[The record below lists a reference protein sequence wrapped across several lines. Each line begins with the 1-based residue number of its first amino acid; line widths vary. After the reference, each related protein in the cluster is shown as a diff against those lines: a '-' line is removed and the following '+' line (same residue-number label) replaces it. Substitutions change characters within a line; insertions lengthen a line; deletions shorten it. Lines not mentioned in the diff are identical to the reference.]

1 MNHSSNCLPLKCCWL
16 WRRWLVMLIEL
27 KKSSSS
33 SLCRF
38 AKWWLPNCYLTL
50 LCWWL
55 RNCSEALPPWAV
67 RRCCKQ
73 FHLGATDTV
82 ATEGHKCPLKGTFS
96 KWNVQCAKVN
106 FDIRAYYDAW
116 WKRADVPIW
125 ITKLVELP
133 AESIPTTREITRPLL
148 GHLPGVTCVPFGKI
162 DVLTLAPWISTPSVN
177 VNEHFLGYSSAVPL
191 LRVILARNHNEAAGS
206 ESLIV
211 RHSPPHFVIVSFHL
225 TAAPPMLCV
234 SLTDIMA
241 ESSVE

>member
-33 SLCRF
+33 SICRF

-133 AESIPTTREITRPLL
+133 AESIPTTREITRPPTRSFTWSDLCSFRKNWRL
-148 GHLPGVTCVPFGKI
+148 
-162 DVLTLAPWISTPSVN
+162 DSSSVN
-177 VNEHFLGYSSAVPL
+177 QHSLGQRERTL
-191 LRVILARNHNEAAGS
+191 LRLLLRS
-206 ESLIV
+206 T
-211 RHSPPHFVIVSFHL
+211 
-225 TAAPPMLCV
+225 TA
-234 SLTDIMA
+234 
-241 ESSVE
+241 

>member
-1 MNHSSNCLPLKCCWL
+1 MLLTVTQMTCDANWIKEVIIVITLSFCKVMATKLLSYSPLLMTSELLRSIASLSSQKVLQAISPRGN
-16 WRRWLVMLIEL
+16 R
-27 KKSSSS
+27 
-33 SLCRF
+33 
-38 AKWWLPNCYLTL
+38 Y
-50 LCWWL
+50 
-55 RNCSEALPPWAV
+55 
-67 RRCCKQ
+67 
-73 FHLGATDTV
+73 G
-82 ATEGHKCPLKGTFS
+82 GHWGSQVSAQRHVFKM
-96 KWNVQCAKVN
+96 
-106 FDIRAYYDAW
+106 
-116 WKRADVPIW
+116 KRAVCESKFWHTRLLTTHGENVPMCPSELR
-125 ITKLVELP
+125 KLAELP

-177 VNEHFLGYSSAVPL
+177 VNEHCLGYSSAVPL